1 VGSLGK
7 KGKHMGLD
15 QVALAAKDGEEKV
28 IAEWRKH
35 NRLQGWMEN
44 LYRSQGGT
52 EVFNCQPIDLTVD
65 NINSLEDSVRNAD
78 LPKTEGFFF
87 GSDSYEWM
95 NHYANQDLEFIEK
108 AKEALADGWTVTY
121 SCWW

>member
-1 VGSLGK
+1 MGSLGK

-15 QVALAAKDGEEKV
+15 QIAIAAKDGEEKV

-65 NINSLEDSVRNAD
+65 NINSLEDSVRNAK

-121 SCWW
+121 DCWW

>member
-1 VGSLGK
+1 MGSLVK

-15 QVALAAKDGEEKV
+15 QIAIAAKYGEEKI

-52 EVFNCQPIDLTVD
+52 EVFNCKPIDLTVD
-65 NINSLEDSVRNAD
+65 NINSLEDSVRNAE

-95 NHYANQDLEFIEK
+95 NHYANQDLEFVEK

>member
-1 VGSLGK
+1 
-7 KGKHMGLD
+7 MGLD
-15 QVALAAKDGEEKV
+15 QIAIAAKDGEEK
-28 IAEWRKH
+28 ILAEWRKH

-65 NINSLEDSVRNAD
+65 NINSLEDSVRNAK

-121 SCWW
+121 DCWW